1 MAAEVRGQVNR
12 DSRPEV
18 WRCGVRRFLTVTAGV
33 LLLIALVANGSAHAT
48 TSKAVYAFRVGSPT
62 TAAMADNGDVV
73 LLSGS
78 GSIDVAAKTASG
90 GGTFTHMSGQTL
102 VASGTWTASRLLFF
116 QFYGCGHIG
125 AVVLPPNLC
134 GGLAELDIH
143 LVGQPAGRPDVTLT
157 AEGLLR
163 IDCLIGD
170 PPPSGEEGVR
180 LNVKDV
186 INFNKT
192 VPESG
197 TTVFIAQ

>member
-1 MAAEVRGQVNR
+1 M
-12 DSRPEV
+12 
-18 WRCGVRRFLTVTAGV
+18 RRILT
-33 LLLIALVANGSAHAT
+33 LIAGLVLFTGMVATSSASAT
-48 TSKAVYAFRVGSPT
+48 TSKAAYAFRVGSPT

-73 LLSGS
+73 VMSGS
-78 GSIDVAAKTASG
+78 GSMDVSAKTASG
-90 GGTFTHMSGQTL
+90 GGTFTHMSGSTL
-102 VASGTWTASRLLFF
+102 VGSGTWTASRLLSF

-125 AVVLPPNLC
+125 ATVLPPNLC
-134 GGLAELDIH
+134 GGLAALDVQ
-143 LVGQPAGRPDVTLT
+143 LVGHPAGRPDVTIA

-186 INFNKT
+186 INFDKT

>member
-1 MAAEVRGQVNR
+1 V
-12 DSRPEV
+12 
-18 WRCGVRRFLTVTAGV
+18 
-33 LLLIALVANGSAHAT
+33 
-48 TSKAVYAFRVGSPT
+48 
-62 TAAMADNGDVV
+62 
-73 LLSGS
+73 
-78 GSIDVAAKTASG
+78 
-90 GGTFTHMSGQTL
+90 
-102 VASGTWTASRLLFF
+102 
-116 QFYGCGHIG
+116 
-125 AVVLPPNLC
+125 
-134 GGLAELDIH
+134 ELDIQ

-197 TTVFIAQ
+197 TTVFIAQQEFRTRVSGSRPANADLHSANHEPATFVAGFAN